1 MEQLQ
6 RQATRAHLGSKPDPA
21 FVVIDDLQRLV
32 DAVSDAALGHEHWV
46 LQLHL
51 KALHANGNVLLA
63 NGAWW
68 WSLPQAGIADETL
81 RGVFAV
87 EELHDHLGH
96 YVALRWATTA
106 ASQKLLVECLDVRI
120 THIVFAA
127 TARLQGHGA
136 WLRLSSWGTN
146 EGGKH
151 LRGGVSGTSQNQGGQ
166 DAALAHHG

>member
-1 MEQLQ
+1 MRCLIVGPPKVLSTFKVTCSQLTFSNNSSTL
-6 RQATRAHLGSKPDPA
+6 ACFATTRA
-21 FVVIDDLQRLV
+21 RLPNGT
-32 DAVSDAALGHEHWV
+32 DWNHS
-46 LQLHL
+46 
-51 KALHANGNVLLA
+51 NGNVLLA

-136 WLRLSSWGTN
+136 WLRLSSW
-146 EGGKH
+146 
-151 LRGGVSGTSQNQGGQ
+151 
-166 DAALAHHG
+166 